1 MKTTVR
7 KGVFETNSSS
17 THAIM
22 VQANYQKTTN
32 DRWTLQEGLDQL
44 KAMGATVKGEPDDWE
59 GITVNLSSIDPELI
73 EFGRTEEA
81 YNQWGMKLL
90 YAVVSFRSDE
100 FLWGGLI
107 NYLKKLGIK
116 TLMLPVK
123 YDDYNSEG
131 RPIGYIDHDST
142 EALAEIFGRGM
153 TFDEY
158 LTRKDVYLVI
168 DNEG

>member
-1 MKTTVR
+1 MKTTIR
-7 KGVFETNSSS
+7 RGVFETNSSS

-32 DRWTLQEGLDQL
+32 DRWTMAEGLEQL
-44 KAMGATVKGEPDDWE
+44 KVMGVIVKGNSDDWE
-59 GITVNLSSIDPELI
+59 GITINLSSIDPDLLY
-73 EFGRTEEA
+73 FGRTEEA

-90 YAVVSFRSDE
+90 YAIVSFRNDE
-100 FLWGGLI
+100 FLWAGLI
-107 NYLKKLGIK
+107 NYLKKLNIK
-116 TLMLPVK
+116 SLMLPVK
-123 YDDYNSEG
+123 YDDFDQEG
-131 RPIGYIDHDST
+131 VPIGYIDHDST